1 MHCSAGASRAPT
13 AVIAYLLAKKRVTL
27 EDAYN
32 YVCRM
37 RSVVYPNKR
46 FLFQLSMLEVKM
58 FESSSVYY
66 HKHWRFFEFNVFR
79 AQQVEER
86 ERLGM
91 YATVMTLYETLEEE
105 EDLLARKDEEEED
118 KEGEKEDD

>member
-1 MHCSAGASRAPT
+1 
-13 AVIAYLLAKKRVTL
+13 
-27 EDAYN
+27 
-32 YVCRM
+32 M

-46 FLFQLSMLEVKM
+46 FLFQLAMLEVKL
-58 FESSSVYY
+58 FESCSVYY

-91 YATVMTLYETLEEE
+91 FGTVTTLYEKEEVE
-105 EDLLARKDEEEED
+105 EDLLAKKDGEED
-118 KEGEKEDD
+118 EKEDDD